1 MKENIN
7 SPLKLFVLAKKEITD
22 IFSRL
27 LAYVDDNEIYIKDIE
42 SLNKDIVDENYVAF
56 FGRTSNGKSTVI
68 NAMLGEKVLP
78 SGIGHTTNCFVQV
91 EGIGNADNLNQNDE
105 VPLEPYIY
113 TEGEINNDVQN
124 FEHRKSINN
133 VEQLANALT
142 SEKLSHDSLVHVC
155 WPTNRC
161 PLLRDDVI
169 LVDSPGIDVSPDVDQ
184 WIDKHCQDADV
195 FILVANSE
203 STLMQTEK
211 NFFHKVASKLSG
223 PNIFV
228 LNNRWDASSAFDPE
242 IVQRVINQHTERVVQ
257 FLTNELKVMSES
269 ETRDR
274 IFFVSA
280 KEVLQTRLALP
291 RGGAYSPQLQLSDA
305 KTKARRPD
313 ENAGAEARLAEFKR
327 FEARFEECISRSA
340 LQTKFGK
347 HSHQALSICSAIRSA
362 FEASINSISGERDLL
377 VARSVKTTQSIKL
390 VDTGL
395 KERASK
401 FEARLAQLRESVR
414 FQVSQALE
422 AETRRL
428 GALVDEFVWSGP
440 GSAFASTASS
450 HYNSGDAVLVRYKRE
465 LEAFVEEGL
474 SRNLS
479 SRCLADTLEDLQ
491 GFKRD
496 LTASFGQI
504 FPISKPME
512 KNDFKRGAVDLNI
525 DEDLLSPDT
534 VAMLRTAFHLECQDL
549 WEDFK
554 EHLQFRFSLSPARL
568 VKRLLIPLIQG
579 SKKPI
584 TARRKDHF
592 LYSFTSPDSKSESV
606 TKLTERDKIVFDTN
620 RLARGDAISSSY
632 FPDKVTTGA
641 NTPNVESV
649 AFDYNGAPSQR

>member
-91 EGIGNADNLNQNDE
+91 EGI
-105 VPLEPYIY
+105 
-113 TEGEINNDVQN
+113 EGEINNDVQN

-280 KEVLQTRLALP
+280 KE
-291 RGGAYSPQLQLSDA
+291 LSDA